1 MENIMPPGW
10 FWLTIV
16 KLMVNTVAD
25 ARGYY
30 CSDEPRQVWSL
41 SPLTPPSLNPG
52 QQLHLSSL
60 TYRNLTQLETFNR
73 YLSNL
78 QNNFSQ

>member
-1 MENIMPPGW
+1 MLEAI
-10 FWLTIV
+10 I
-16 KLMVNTVAD
+16 
-25 ARGYY
+25 ARM
-30 CSDEPRQVWSL
+30 SPDKSEVSP
-41 SPLTPPSLNPG
+41 PLTPPSLNPG

-73 YLSNL
+73 YLNNL